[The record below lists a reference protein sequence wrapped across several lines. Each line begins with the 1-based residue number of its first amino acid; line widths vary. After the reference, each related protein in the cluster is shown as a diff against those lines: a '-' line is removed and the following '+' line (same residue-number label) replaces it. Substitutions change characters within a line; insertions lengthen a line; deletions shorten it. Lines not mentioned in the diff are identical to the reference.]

1 MPQRDVIHQIVKQA
15 LIRDGWEITDDP
27 FVISFGE
34 RFLFIDLGATAISPD
49 EHIESGWIGAQRGEQ
64 RIAIEIKEFRG
75 KSVISDLEQAIG
87 QYMLYRLLLNR
98 IEPERSLYL
107 EITEAMFDDS
117 FREPIGDVVIHD
129 LPLQLLVVDRE
140 KQEVRQ
146 WIPQP
151 IVKLSNKQS

>member
-1 MPQRDVIHQIVKQA
+1 MIHQVVKQA
-15 LIRDGWEITDDP
+15 LIHDGWAITDDP

-34 RFLFIDLGATAISPD
+34 RFLFIDLGAIAVSSD
-49 EHIESGWIGAQRGEQ
+49 NDIEGGWIGAQRDGK

-87 QYMLYRLLLNR
+87 QYMLYRLLLDR

-107 EITEAMFDDS
+107 AVTDVMYDEI
-117 FREPIGDVVIHD
+117 FREPIGEVVVND
-129 LPLQLLVVDRE
+129 LPLQLLVINKE
-140 KQEVRQ
+140 KQEVQQ

-151 IVKLSNKQS
+151 IATLSNRPF